1 MRLVLIIVLSQ
12 LTPSAAFHAA
22 VASPHRAVALERRVT
37 VPVAL
42 SAIAAA
48 PVPMTLGECVRADA
62 ARASV
67 QCKILAGSVAE
78 TVRSL
83 SASVVQQ
90 CSSCASTAYAVAIP
104 VAQQA
109 VAAVAARP
117 RLFAAIVLAFWACTL
132 AGRLLFRQKL
142 VAVASPPPTKSPG
155 VSFGSSKPKPAAP
168 IAKPKPAAVVVK
180 PKPAATKPAATKPA
194 ATKATVTT
202 TKPKEAAVE
211 EENPLLSF
219 ATAIGLAA
227 ADAVASTAEALI
239 STAAESTSVVAS
251 GKAAPKA
258 TVGTAKAGSV
268 TVPKVPNGAIEETE
282 LWRDAMQTMSEMKD
296 VIRDQVIMLE
306 QLKARVDELEV
317 LNTAQT
323 NELNQLKKLKP
334 PSQSGTAGA
343 RK

>member
-1 MRLVLIIVLSQ
+1 MKSKKSGMRLVLLMLSQ
-12 LTPSAAFHAA
+12 WTPTAAFNAA
-22 VASPHRAVALERRVT
+22 VASRRAVALERRVS

-42 SAIAAA
+42 RAIAAA

-62 ARASV
+62 ARASA
-67 QCKILAGSVAE
+67 QCKILAGSVAD

-90 CSSCASTAYAVAIP
+90 CGSCASTAYAVAIP

-155 VSFGSSKPKPAAP
+155 VSFGSSKPKPAAL
-168 IAKPKPAAVVVK
+168 IATPKAAAVVVK
-180 PKPAATKPAATKPA
+180 PKPAATKPAATK
-194 ATKATVTT
+194 TTVTT
-202 TKPKEAAVE
+202 TKPKKAAVE

-227 ADAVASTAEALI
+227 ADAVVSTAEALI
-239 STAAESTSVVAS
+239 STSAEPASVAAS
-251 GKAAPKA
+251 GEPAPKA
-258 TVGTAKAGSV
+258 TVGTAKADSV
-268 TVPKVPNGAIEETE
+268 TVAKVPNGPIEETE

-323 NELNQLKKLKP
+323 KELNQLKKLKS

>member
-142 VAVASPPPTKSPG
+142 VAVALPPPTKSPG

-180 PKPAATKPAATKPA
+180 PKPAATKPA

-239 STAAESTSVVAS
+239 STAAESTSVAAS

-258 TVGTAKAGSV
+258 TVGTAKADSV